1 MPRAHARTLIMRLII
16 GKSFYFDGNV
26 SFCSTCTAGKYTGS
40 TGLAECEPCSIGQYS
55 NKSGA
60 SSCSYCVSPLSSY
73 NAATECKVRVSS
85 YPPDF
90 LHFPS
95 NLSLTFSSPPPRTG
109 RPASRATITIR
120 TKKNMT
126 SASRVTT
133 TKPFA
138 VITPPLQASW
148 CWNPTTASIV
158 ATRRSTRVHVKSSV
172 RSHTMLLTTASAFF
186 HCV

>member
-1 MPRAHARTLIMRLII
+1 MILMMSSAHVPMLVIWLVI
-16 GKSFYFDGNV
+16 GTFYNVDGNV
-26 SFCSTCTAGKYTGS
+26 SSCSTCTAGKYTGS
-40 TGLAECEPCSIGQYS
+40 TGMLQCEPCSIGQYS

-109 RPASRATITIR
+109 RPVSRATITIR

-133 TKPFA
+133 TKPFV
-138 VITPPLQASW
+138 VITPPSQASW

-158 ATRRSTRVHVKSSV
+158 TIRRSIRVHVKTSV
-172 RSHTMLLTTASAFF
+172 
-186 HCV
+186 